1 MESLEGWLQRKY
13 LEWQQENGLA
23 SVKAFAKFLG
33 VTYTTLLTVFN
44 GDRETTSMSTAYQ
57 IGERLGDFSILE
69 LLGYP
74 VPDAPLVGFTPE
86 QREYV
91 LDFLSRV
98 KTALGG
104 LPPNEQD
111 AKLKEMLD
119 SEGWVESVSD

>member
-13 LEWQQENGLA
+13 LEWQQKNGIA
-23 SVKAFAKFLG
+23 SVKDFAKFLD
-33 VTYTTLLTVFN
+33 VPYTTLMNIFT
-44 GDRETTSMSTAYQ
+44 GDRESTSMNTAYQ
-57 IGERLGDFSILE
+57 IGERLNDFSILE

-98 KTALGG
+98 KTALEG
-104 LPPNEQD
+104 LPPDEQD
-111 AKLKEMLD
+111 AKLREMLD

>member
-1 MESLEGWLQRKY
+1 MESLDGWLQRKY
-13 LEWQQENGLA
+13 LEWQQENGIA
-23 SVKAFAKFLG
+23 SIKDFARFLDVG
-33 VTYTTLLTVFN
+33 YTTLMGVFS
-44 GDRETTSMSTAYQ
+44 GDRQGTSMQTAYQ

-98 KTALGG
+98 KTALEG

-111 AKLKEMLD
+111 AKLKEMLA
-119 SEGWVESVSD
+119 SEGWVESVND

>member
-1 MESLEGWLQRKY
+1 MESLESWLQRKY
-13 LEWQQENGLA
+13 LHWQQENGIA
-23 SVKAFAKFLG
+23 TKKDFAEFLG
-33 VTYTTLLTVFN
+33 VGYTTLMGMFT
-44 GDRETTSMSTAYQ
+44 GDRQGTTMQTAYQ
-57 IGERLGDFSILE
+57 IGERLNDFSILE

-98 KTALGG
+98 KTALEG

>member
-13 LEWQQENGLA
+13 LEWQQKNGIA
-23 SVKAFAKFLG
+23 SVKNFAKFLD
-33 VTYTTLLTVFN
+33 VPYTTLMNIFT
-44 GDRETTSMSTAYQ
+44 GDRESTSMNTAYQ

-98 KTALGG
+98 KTALEG
-104 LPPNEQD
+104 LPPDEQD
-111 AKLKEMLD
+111 AKLREMLD

>member
-74 VPDAPLVGFTPE
+74 VPDAPLTGFTPE

-91 LDFLSRV
+91 LDFLGRLKV
-98 KTALGG
+98 TLDG
-104 LPPNEQD
+104 LPPDEQD
-111 AKLKEMLD
+111 VKLKDMLRA
-119 SEGWVESVSD
+119 EGWTDNDN